1 MGVEMIRYTEQQEQ
15 EYEQMLIEFVIWLFK
30 MIIEAL
36 EMMGIEYTI
45 EEPEQ
50 TVTLWG
56 SR

>member
-1 MGVEMIRYTEQQEQ
+1 MIRYTEQQEQ

-36 EMMGIEYTI
+36 EVMGIEYTI

-56 SR
+56 SK

>member
-1 MGVEMIRYTEQQEQ
+1 MKRYTKQQEQ

-36 EMMGIEYTI
+36 EVMGIEYTI

-56 SR
+56 AK